1 MSQCSGIVRI
11 VGHRLRPTQWFTP
24 TKGLLYNSDS
34 VRATSAT
41 DVSGA
46 PIPGPGVKI
55 NIICINTSIYL
66 AFGEA
71 DAVDVM
77 EGYPCLG
84 ERILDHRQRP
94 FTMVLSS
101 VSRKETFPRRC
112 DVCMPDIRQ
121 DFGRAVRRV
130 LDNAGAEFV
139 RGSLEP

>member
-1 MSQCSGIVRI
+1 M
-11 VGHRLRPTQWFTP
+11 
-24 TKGLLYNSDS
+24 LYNSDS

-46 PIPGPGVKI
+46 PIPGPKMII